1 MIRACIKIILM
12 LLCLLLPVVA
22 SAGVTDFF
30 ASLTGKEA
38 QVKTPPAPRLPD
50 IAVTL
55 GQTLDAQLVER
66 LGLLEGPAKGYSLI
80 VTTPVDLSNLE
91 RTSPLARQMGEELSL
106 WFVAS
111 GYRLQ
116 EIRKGRTVLF
126 EPGAG
131 EMLLTRRT
139 KLLGNENIR
148 SSLIMATTY
157 TQTLT
162 SVRFNVRLI
171 HAATNEVLA
180 MASQTL
186 RLSGESRMLAQADT
200 PSHMQTDARQQP
212 MRSSLARQ
220 RYAPSSMGQYPMN
233 ASRMPMNAPIPSGM
247 GGTGIMPSVGTRL
260 P

>member
-1 MIRACIKIILM
+1 MIRALIRTIVMM
-12 LLCLLLPVVA
+12 LCMLLPVAA

-30 ASLTGKEA
+30 NTLVGNDTSDQKQA
-38 QVKTPPAPRLPD
+38 PPAPKLPD
-50 IAVTL
+50 LAITL
-55 GQTLDAQLVER
+55 GETLDAQLVER

-80 VTTPVDLSNLE
+80 ITTPVDLNNLE

-106 WFVAS
+106 WFVSS

-157 TQTLT
+157 SQTLNN
-162 SVRFNVRLI
+162 VRFNVRLI

-186 RLSGESRMLAQADT
+186 RLNTESRMLAQADT
-200 PSHMQTDARQQP
+200 PPSRGYEAMQQP
-212 MRSSLARQ
+212 MRSTLRRQ
-220 RYAPSSMGQYPMN
+220 TYSPMNQGQYPM
-233 ASRMPMNAPIPSGM
+233 PSTSSSM
-247 GGTGIMPSVGTRL
+247 RGGTGIMPSVGTRL